1 MLGYA
6 PSINEIIV
14 ILVYAPSITGII
26 IDILDYAQY
35 ITEIIINILDYA
47 QSVSGNFRHTW
58 L

>member
-1 MLGYA
+1 MLQVFA
-6 PSINEIIV
+6 V
-14 ILVYAPSITGII
+14 IT
-26 IDILDYAQY
+26 DILDYAQY